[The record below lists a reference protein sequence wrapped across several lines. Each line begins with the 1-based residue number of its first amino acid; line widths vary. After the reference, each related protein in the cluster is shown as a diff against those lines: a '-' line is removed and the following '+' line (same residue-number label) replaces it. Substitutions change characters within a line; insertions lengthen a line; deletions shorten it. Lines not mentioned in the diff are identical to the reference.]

1 MQNNNLKNTYF
12 VEHLTMTVS
21 EYMVSSEYGNHGVQK
36 KKKKTHT
43 RLCQENFKG
52 MYRCYLLHE
61 MYQSVIDF
69 VTCRVERK
77 VKSEFLMKRKLRY
90 QL

>member
-36 KKKKTHT
+36 KKKDTH
-43 RLCQENFKG
+43 
-52 MYRCYLLHE
+52 
-61 MYQSVIDF
+61 SIV
-69 VTCRVERK
+69 
-77 VKSEFLMKRKLRY
+77 SRKL
-90 QL
+90 